1 MATKLDGEVFG
12 EGELTEDSRQRAWDE
27 GDMVIKSLRK
37 RVSWHRRFRAIF
49 STRSLRARRTKL
61 SEHIDS
67 LTSSLKPQVEEEA
80 LVFTFGGA
88 TAAAD
93 ASPGTGDA
101 AEDNKKVTGRSAKAS
116 PVKRRGR
123 RILKKRTG
131 LPASKDASATSGTND
146 SVTGSEGDTN
156 G

>member
-1 MATKLDGEVFG
+1 MIPGEELLFCALGGSG
-12 EGELTEDSRQRAWDE
+12 EIGMNVNLYGTQGQWLMVDLGLTFA
-27 GDMVIKSLRK
+27 GAL
-37 RVSWHRRFRAIF
+37 
-49 STRSLRARRTKL
+49 RSLRARRTKL

-123 RILKKRTG
+123 RIL
-131 LPASKDASATSGTND
+131 
-146 SVTGSEGDTN
+146 
-156 G
+156 